1 MVLPI
6 SLADFLWPDFLWLEN
21 SGESRE
27 SNEIYFHAGV
37 APRAGRLHLVGLD
50 HGPLVDLLDEIAR
63 QRAGFVFFSRRHRP
77 AGVPGV

>member
-6 SLADFLWPDFLWLEN
+6 SLADFLWLEN

-27 SNEIYFHAGV
+27 SNEIYFHADA
-37 APRAGRLHLVGLD
+37 APQAVAGRLHLVGLNQ
-50 HGPLVDLLDEIAR
+50 GPLVDLLDEIGR
-63 QRAGFVFFSRRHRP
+63 QRAGFVFLSRRHRP